1 MYSIENAGTQC
12 LKGYFDNT
20 GSTSGTCGTGDFF
33 GSFGSTQ
40 DFITWLDVVQE
51 KTKNPALFPDGM
63 NNILMYDGAF
73 LPIKW
78 INESVEGNTA
88 AQSTYI
94 ATTGKLPGNLACV
107 NCNYQF

>member
-1 MYSIENAGTQC
+1 MEPVIF
-12 LKGYFDNT
+12 LVV
-20 GSTSGTCGTGDFF
+20 
-33 GSFGSTQ
+33 FGSTQ

-51 KTKNPALFPDGM
+51 KTKTVGPGSLFPDGM

-78 INESVEGNTA
+78 INESVEGNPAA